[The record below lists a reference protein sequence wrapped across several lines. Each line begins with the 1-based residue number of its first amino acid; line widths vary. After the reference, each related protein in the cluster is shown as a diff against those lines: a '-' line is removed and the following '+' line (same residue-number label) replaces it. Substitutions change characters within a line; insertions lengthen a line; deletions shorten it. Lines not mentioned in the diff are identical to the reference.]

1 MSYILE
7 VDEDQLKH
15 ISKALDFYS
24 KIQMGYLA
32 ELVNPYM
39 IALPDADYALVDEK
53 IKDLKK
59 SMFPNLPENAY
70 FSIRSKHIPDNIKQ
84 MVDIVDVI
92 NHQLKI
98 DNNVPQLNKPF
109 HWSNEKDL
117 PILKKAD

>member
-7 VDEDQLKH
+7 VDEDQLKDV
-15 ISKALDFYS
+15 SKALDFYS

-70 FSIRSKHIPDNIKQ
+70 FSIRSKHIPDNIKPA
-84 MVDIVDVI
+84 ISLGI
-92 NHQLKI
+92 
-98 DNNVPQLNKPF
+98 
-109 HWSNEKDL
+109 S
-117 PILKKAD
+117 ILFSRYSL